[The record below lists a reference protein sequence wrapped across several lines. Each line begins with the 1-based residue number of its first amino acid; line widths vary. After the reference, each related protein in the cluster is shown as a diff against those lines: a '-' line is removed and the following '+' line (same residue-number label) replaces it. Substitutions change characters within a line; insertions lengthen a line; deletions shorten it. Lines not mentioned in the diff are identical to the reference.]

1 MNDSTDSASTPPRVT
16 LLPGKSRL
24 FYSRHPWV
32 FPGAISHF
40 EHGIPDGSLVQLVS
54 HTGNFVG
61 WGFYNAKS
69 RVRVRLHS
77 WEKGKPPGPSL
88 WRDRIRAAIRLRR
101 DLGLMNP
108 EGACRLINSEGD
120 HFSGLVV
127 DRFGRWLSVQASSLG
142 LRQRLEEILDILMDE
157 TSCLGIIQRQ
167 DKEMA
172 RLEGIDPFE
181 GLCRGQSPPERLQFQ
196 EHGLTIGVNLVE
208 GQKTGYYLDQRDNR
222 LAAAALAKGR
232 SVLDAFTYAG
242 GFAMRAAFAGAR
254 SVIAVD
260 QSQNALEMA
269 AANSQANGLADIISF
284 KKAEVFEDFSE
295 RVESGEQFGLVIVD
309 PPKFARGK
317 NRVEEALRGYRRL
330 FTLAFRLT
338 EEDGRIVLCSCTG
351 SVTKDMLLD
360 LISQVAAEE
369 RKDARIIR
377 AAGAAPDHPVATS
390 CPESDYLK
398 CFILAVS

>member
-1 MNDSTDSASTPPRVT
+1 MA
-16 LLPGKSRL
+16 
-24 FYSRHPWV
+24 
-32 FPGAISHF
+32 
-40 EHGIPDGSLVQLVS
+40 
-54 HTGNFVG
+54 
-61 WGFYNAKS
+61 WGLYNGKS

-77 WEKGKPPGPSL
+77 WVKEHPPEPRL

-101 DLGLMNP
+101 DLGLMDP
-108 EGACRLINSEGD
+108 DGACRLVNSEGD
-120 HFSGLVV
+120 HLSGLVV

-142 LRQRLEEILDILMDE
+142 LSQRIEEILDILMDE
-157 TSCLGIIQRQ
+157 TACEGIIRRQ
-167 DKEMA
+167 DNEMA
-172 RLEGIDPFE
+172 RLEGMIPTE
-181 GLCRGQSPPERLQFQ
+181 GLCRGQSPPDRLEFN

-242 GFAMRAAFAGAR
+242 GFAMRAARSGAR
-254 SVIAVD
+254 SVVAVD

-269 AANSQANGLADIISF
+269 AANAQANGLANSISF
-284 KKAEVFEDFSE
+284 QKAEVFEDLGQ
-295 RVESGEQFGLVIVD
+295 RVENREKFGLIVVD

-317 NRVEEALRGYRRL
+317 HRVEEALRGYRRL
-330 FTLAFRLT
+330 FTLAFRLI
-338 EEDGRIVLCSCTG
+338 EEDGRLVLCSCTG
-351 SVTKDMLLD
+351 SVTRDMLLE

-369 RKDARIIR
+369 RKDARVLR
-377 AAGAAPDHPVATS
+377 VAGAAPDHPVATS

>member
-40 EHGIPDGSLVQLVS
+40 EDGIPDGSLVQLVS

-77 WEKGKPPGPSL
+77 WEKGQPPGPSL

-142 LRQRLEEILDILMDE
+142 LSQRLEEILDILMDE
-157 TSCLGIIQRQ
+157 TACLGIIQRQ

-181 GLCRGQSPPERLQFQ
+181 GLRRGQSPPERLQFQ

-269 AANSQANGLADIISF
+269 TANSQANGLADIISF
-284 KKAEVFEDFSE
+284 KKAEVFEDLSE
-295 RVESGEQFGLVIVD
+295 RVESGEQFGLVILD

>member
-1 MNDSTDSASTPPRVT
+1 
-16 LLPGKSRL
+16 
-24 FYSRHPWV
+24 
-32 FPGAISHF
+32 
-40 EHGIPDGSLVQLVS
+40 
-54 HTGNFVG
+54 
-61 WGFYNAKS
+61 
-69 RVRVRLHS
+69 
-77 WEKGKPPGPSL
+77 
-88 WRDRIRAAIRLRR
+88 
-101 DLGLMNP
+101 MNP

-142 LRQRLEEILDILMDE
+142 LSQRLEEILDILMDE
-157 TSCLGIIQRQ
+157 TACLGIIQRQ

-222 LAAAALAKGR
+222 LAAAALAKDR

-269 AANSQANGLADIISF
+269 TANSQANGLADIISF
-284 KKAEVFEDFSE
+284 KKAEVFEDLSE